1 MDKISN
7 FDNKKII
14 IACHFVRLWRVKSV
28 WKNWDWK
35 YRSFLW
41 TKEKQCTAVS
51 TRNVSRSDRLVRLAA
66 GYTWNRRA
74 STFPR
79 RVALWNP
86 IVRRMD
92 AGLLG
97 RKAASKRSSRS
108 WHSRASDPPPRNS
121 NILHKKNRY
130 VFEKVFNVFLNVL
143 LAR

>member
-108 WHSRASDPPPRNS
+108 WHSRASDPPRNS

>member
-14 IACHFVRLWRVKSV
+14 IACYFVRLWRVKSV

-108 WHSRASDPPPRNS
+108 WHSRASDPPRNS

>member
-108 WHSRASDPPPRNS
+108 WHSRASDPPRNS

-130 VFEKVFNVFLNVL
+130 VFEKVFNVFLDVL